1 MSFLAE
7 EPETE
12 ALTSGVDILNECEST
27 QKLDSEGY
35 DLNSCSIS
43 STTDF
48 EDKRYYLKSC
58 IYIDDDD
65 DVYICNYTWILTT
78 RNVRK
83 SNLFFLNYMYKATIT
98 LLVFEEFRA
107 MLTPDIF

>member
-12 ALTSGVDILNECEST
+12 AMTSGVDILNECEST

-43 STTDF
+43 STADF

-78 RNVRK
+78 RNVRT
-83 SNLFFLNYMYKATIT
+83 SNLCFLNYMFKAT
-98 LLVFEEFRA
+98 VSV
-107 MLTPDIF
+107 